1 MLSDASTPQEGPDQD
16 TVVQMVR
23 HAIGPSLHAIEQAT
37 REAKEA
43 NRIRKL
49 AKWAGDH
56 AAEEAIT
63 QALHNLSAAARLDPV
78 GTGWGQN

>member
-1 MLSDASTPQEGPDQD
+1 MLSDTRSPQDTPDQD

-23 HAIGPSLHAIEQAT
+23 HAVGPRLDAIEQAT

-43 NRIRKL
+43 NRVREL

-56 AAEEAIT
+56 EAEAAIT
-63 QALHNLSAAARLDPV
+63 RALNSLAAAAKA
-78 GTGWGQN
+78 